1 MIRVPTHRRPAT
13 PGEVLLEEFLAPM
26 GITQSALA
34 EALAIPF
41 QRVNQIVKGKR
52 AITPDTA
59 LRLARYF
66 GTSPDLWLNMQLVL
80 DLYDA
85 MHGKTAADIQR
96 IKPAAA

>member
-1 MIRVPTHRRPAT
+1 MVRVPTHRRPAT
-13 PGEVLLEEFLAPM
+13 PGEVLLGEFLDPL

-34 EALAIPF
+34 EALSIPF

-66 GTSPDLWLNMQLVL
+66 GTTAELWLNMQLAV
-80 DLYDA
+80 DLFDA
-85 MHGKTAADIQR
+85 LHGKTAKEIER
-96 IKPAAA
+96 IKPLAA